1 MVRLAGRGEVQRR
14 DDGRWLIGRPVETL
28 VA

>member
-1 MVRLAGRGEVQRR
+1 MVRLSGRGEVERR
-14 DDGRWLIGRPVETL
+14 TDGRWLIGRPVETL